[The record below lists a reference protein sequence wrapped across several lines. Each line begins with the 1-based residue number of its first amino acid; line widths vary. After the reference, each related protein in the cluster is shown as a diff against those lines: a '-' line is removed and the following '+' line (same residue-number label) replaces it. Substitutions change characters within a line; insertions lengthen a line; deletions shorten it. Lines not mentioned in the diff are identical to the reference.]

1 MVLLLGDG
9 YCSKMAYA
17 DRRHDDNADREEEEG
32 GGGEETITAVECAA
46 ALHSPST
53 RIYTQSNVAVLRLHC
68 SLTST
73 RMLERRSGLL
83 WLTC

>member
-1 MVLLLGDG
+1 MRVVCGLQTADGLRAMVLLLGDG

-46 ALHSPST
+46 APHSPST
-53 RIYTQSNVAVLRLHC
+53 RIYPI
-68 SLTST
+68 
-73 RMLERRSGLL
+73 ERRSAAAAL
-83 WLTC
+83 

>member
-17 DRRHDDNADREEEEG
+17 DRRHDDNADQEEEG
-32 GGGEETITAVECAA
+32 GGEGTITAVECAA

-73 RMLERRSGLL
+73 SMLESRSGLL